1 MRKIALFLSILALMF
16 SRGFKNRENG
26 FFGVYGKTSMVM
38 GKIDGSAMEFWVYP
52 FKIAHDFRFSVRE
65 GEEVKSPYSRL
76 VSFFLSPELVRRR
89 FVAQNWTITETVF
102 PSISKPIIYLVYRI
116 NAEKPLDLV
125 FTFKPDLKPMWP
137 GCLGGRFSYWDERGG
152 YVLSE
157 ASWKNFAIIGF
168 PPSGQGLK
176 LPAHKL
182 PGGLIKY
189 IYHVEKGETTLVIP
203 LTEGPLKPELLF
215 KRVEKARNNWKD
227 ALQERKNT
235 LDDLAKNLLRVASQ
249 DPRFTEAL
257 QLAVLKLHLALVKNP
272 WVGEGLV
279 AGYGLS
285 GESERP
291 GFAWFFGGDGS
302 INSMAALDAGDFP
315 LVKREIEF
323 LFSHQRRDGKIPHEI
338 SQGMKPQIWFK
349 NYGFGYF
356 HGDTTLYFAVL
367 LGDYLSRT
375 GDLRLM
381 RKYAGKIYR
390 LMSWMLTADGDNDGL
405 VETEKAGAGAAEVG
419 PMRQRVK
426 TDILLA
432 SLSVKAW
439 ESLAYIWKALKSRR
453 NYLLCR
459 KLAQRARE
467 NFEKEFWNGKAGIYN
482 YAIKKA
488 SSPVEEVTSWIGL
501 PLMLEVASKEHG
513 EKAAEPLASP
523 WLSTDWGVR
532 FLSSLS
538 RFYDPAGYNSGA
550 VWPFLTGF
558 ASLALYRYSN
568 PYHGFSLLQALMN
581 DILDYDYGAGPE
593 VLSGNLYVPLEESV
607 PDQIWS
613 VATPISA
620 FVRGLLGF
628 QADALARKILLSP
641 RIPLYW
647 RFLEVKNIKIGS
659 GSFDFIYQ
667 RKGGQV
673 KFTLSIHGLK
683 GYSLKIKPNF
693 PATVM
698 DSTGKT
704 INELVYPSLPSEG
717 KLEAELTLKNYA
729 FPFVRVAP
737 LPGQDSKT
745 PIISDFSLKKEG
757 FEISLWGKGTD
768 GFFLLSDRE
777 PYCPGTKTIKIRNL
791 RKIIM
796 EFGPHW
802 KNTKIKCTFRVPL
815 KKK

>member
-1 MRKIALFLSILALMF
+1 MKKIVIFFSLLALMF
-16 SRGFKNRENG
+16 SRGFKNRGNG

-38 GKIDGSAMEFWVYP
+38 GKMDGSAMEFWVYP

-65 GEEVKSPYSRL
+65 GEEVKNPYTRL
-76 VSFFLSPELVRRR
+76 ASFSLSPELARRR
-89 FVAQNWTITETVF
+89 FVAQNWTITETAF

-152 YVLSE
+152 YILSE
-157 ASWKNFAIIGF
+157 ASWKNFAVIGF
-168 PPSGQGLK
+168 PPSGQGFK

-203 LTEGPLKPELLF
+203 LTEGPLKPELLL
-215 KRVEKARNNWKD
+215 KRVERARNTWKD
-227 ALQERKNT
+227 ALKERKNT
-235 LDDLAKNLLRVASQ
+235 LDDLAKSLLRVASQ
-249 DPRFTEAL
+249 DPRFTEGM
-257 QLAVLKLHLALVKNP
+257 QLAVLKLHLSLVKNP

-285 GESERP
+285 GDSERP

-302 INSMAALDAGDFP
+302 INSMAALDAGDFS

-338 SQGMKPQIWFK
+338 SQGMKPEKWFK

-367 LGDYLSRT
+367 LGDYLRRT

-390 LMSWMLTADGDNDGL
+390 LMSWMLTADGDDDGL
-405 VETEKAGAGAAEVG
+405 VETKKAGAGAAEVG
-419 PMRQRVK
+419 PMKQKVK

-459 KLAQRARE
+459 KLAQRART
-467 NFEKEFWNGKAGIYN
+467 NFERGFWNGKRGIYN
-482 YAIKKA
+482 YALKMDN
-488 SSPVEEVTSWIGL
+488 SPVDEMTSWISI
-501 PLMLEVASKEHG
+501 PLMVRVTSEEHG
-513 EKAAEPLASP
+513 MKATEALASP

-532 FLSSLS
+532 FLSNLS
-538 RFYDPAGYNSGA
+538 RFYEPAGYNSGA

-568 PYHGFSLLQALMN
+568 PYHGFYLLQTLMN

-593 VLSGNLYVPLEESV
+593 VLSGNLYVPLDESV

-613 VATPISA
+613 IATPVSA

-628 QADALARKILLSP
+628 QADALARKIALSP
-641 RIPLYW
+641 QIPLYW
-647 RFLEVKNIKIGS
+647 RFLKVENIRVGTGS
-659 GSFDFIYQ
+659 LDLTYR
-667 RKGGQV
+667 RKGGKV
-673 KFTLSIHGLK
+673 KFILTAHGLR
-683 GYSLKIKPNF
+683 GYSLKLKPNF
-693 PATVM
+693 PGTVM
-698 DSTGKT
+698 GSTGKT
-704 INELVYPSLPSEG
+704 VKELIFPPLSSDE
-717 KLEAELTLKNYA
+717 KLEVELTLKDYA
-729 FPFVRVAP
+729 FPFVRVTP
-737 LPGQDSKT
+737 LPGQSPKT
-745 PIISDFSLKKEG
+745 PIIAGFTLKKEG
-757 FEISLWGKGTD
+757 FNISIWGKGTD

-777 PYCPGTKTIKIRNL
+777 IYCPETKIIKIRNL
-791 RKIIM
+791 RKIVA
-796 EFGPHW
+796 EFGPRW
-802 KNTKIKCTFRVPL
+802 KKLKIECRFKGPF
-815 KKK
+815 